1 MSGNTDLVRLLKAEL
16 LPELP
21 EKITWEE
28 TRLLLI
34 NKIND
39 LINNDFQKL
48 VYYLYRID
56 VDENRMR
63 ALLDKKEGENA
74 AELISDLIIERKLK
88 KIENRKKYSGKGNP
102 SNEEK
107 W

>member
-1 MSGNTDLVRLLKAEL
+1 MSDNTELITLLKTEL

-21 EKITWEE
+21 EKISLEE

-34 NKIND
+34 EKIND

-63 ALLDKKEGENA
+63 TLLDQREGENA
-74 AELISDLIIERKLK
+74 AELIADLIIERQLQ
-88 KIENRKKYSGKGNP
+88 KIENRKKYSNKNHS

>member
-1 MSGNTDLVRLLKAEL
+1 MSGNTDLVRLLKAQL

-74 AELISDLIIERKLK
+74 AELISDLIIERQLQ

>member
-1 MSGNTDLVRLLKAEL
+1 MSGNTDLDRLLKAEL

-74 AELISDLIIERKLK
+74 AELISDLIIERQLQ